1 MTTVKMRRRQTYQDT
16 FAQIGGT
23 VVSQAKSPKRELIAS
38 VAIPERFFLKVLRT
52 QSDIALRRMRYDLV
66 KECLPYCT
74 ALLMLAIVSFV
85 YKEALIGVA
94 PPLFV
99 WIIRTL
105 KKTVS

>member
-1 MTTVKMRRRQTYQDT
+1 MSTKKKATARAAVPTKH
-16 FAQIGGT
+16 
-23 VVSQAKSPKRELIAS
+23 
-38 VAIPERFFLKVLRT
+38 FLRVLRA

-66 KECLPYCT
+66 KECLPYGT
-74 ALLMLAIVSFV
+74 ALLMLAIIAFV

-99 WIIRTL
+99 WISRTL